1 MAASFAAAD
10 LLAGGRAESTF
21 GLPMCSVLY
30 LDFRYRLELSFSREG
45 RKRWSSSTPVSPILG
60 DFQMRLHQAE
70 CVDEKQVELERVKWS
85 EPARGLDH

>member
-10 LLAGGRAESTF
+10 LLAGDRAESTF

-30 LDFRYRLELSFSREG
+30 LDFRYRLELSFSRGTLVVFNPGFPYFG
-45 RKRWSSSTPVSPILG
+45 RLP
-60 DFQMRLHQAE
+60 
-70 CVDEKQVELERVKWS
+70 VDEKQVELERVKWS